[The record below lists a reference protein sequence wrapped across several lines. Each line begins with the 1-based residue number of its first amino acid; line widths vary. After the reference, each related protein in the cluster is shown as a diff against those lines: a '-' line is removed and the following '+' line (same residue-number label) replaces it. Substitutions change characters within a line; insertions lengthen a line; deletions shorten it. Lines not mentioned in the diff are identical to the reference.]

1 MSEFE
6 EEFQVGDRVVYLG
19 FDEPVLGRVFRVN
32 IEIPKES
39 PDAIEKRTYDI
50 QLDEGG
56 TLIGMHY
63 DLKRAPSDT

>member
-1 MSEFE
+1 MSQE
-6 EEFQVGDRVVYLG
+6 EEFQVGDRVVYQG
-19 FDEPVLGRVFRVN
+19 FDTPVMGTIFRVN
-32 IEIPKES
+32 IEISKDS
-39 PDAIEKRTYDI
+39 PDAVEKRTYDI